1 MKKFI
6 RRVVKTF
13 KKLAD
18 SNLLTFGKNV
28 TVKMAAAVDIYP
40 TPVPTLADIDAELL
54 NYQGLLQSSKNRDK
68 VQVDLKNKSKFALN
82 AMLGQLADYVNATSS
97 DSASLLKSGFE
108 LNKVPQPVGLLE
120 PTGLKLMDGPNS
132 GELTLKCKSV
142 KGAMSYMFQYTT
154 DATLA
159 EGGWTSVPSSAAY
172 YTFKGLTR
180 GITYFMRIIAVGR
193 NQQVTN
199 SNVLNRIS
207 Q

>member
-18 SNLLTFGKNV
+18 SNLLSFGKNV
-28 TVKMAAAVDIYP
+28 TVKMADAVEFYP
-40 TPVPTLADIDAELL
+40 TPVPSLADINAQLL
-54 NYQGLLQSSKNRDK
+54 IYQDLLQSSKNRDK
-68 VQVDLKNKSKFALN
+68 LQVDLKNQCKFTLN
-82 AMLGQLADYVNATSS
+82 AMLSQLADYVNATSS
-97 DSASLLKSGFE
+97 DSATLLRSGFE
-108 LNKVPQPVGLLE
+108 LNKLPQPVGLLE
-120 PTGLKLMDGPNS
+120 PTGLTLMDGPNS
-132 GELTLKCKSV
+132 GELTLKCKAV
-142 KGAMSYMFQYTT
+142 KGATSYMFQYTA
-154 DATLA
+154 DAALA
-159 EGGWTSVPSSAAY
+159 EGSWVSVPSSAAY
-172 YTFKGLTR
+172 YTFKGLTS

>member
-18 SNLLTFGKNV
+18 SNLLSFGKNV
-28 TVKMAAAVDIYP
+28 TVKMADAVEFYP
-40 TPVPTLADIDAELL
+40 TPVPSLADINAQLL
-54 NYQGLLQSSKNRDK
+54 IYEGLLQSSKNRDK
-68 VQVDLKNKSKFALN
+68 LQVDLKNQCKFTLN
-82 AMLGQLADYVNATSS
+82 AMLSQLADYVNATSS
-97 DSASLLKSGFE
+97 DSATLLRSGFE
-108 LNKVPQPVGLLE
+108 LNKLPQPVGLLE
-120 PTGLKLMDGPNS
+120 PTGLTLIDGPNS

-142 KGAMSYMFQYTT
+142 KGATSYMFQCTA
-154 DATLA
+154 DAALA